1 MVKKYDY
8 LIVGAGLFGSTF
20 ANLAHR
26 RGKRCLVIDKRPHL
40 GGNVY
45 CENVDGITIHKY
57 GPHIFHTS
65 DKKVWDYVN
74 SFVPFN
80 QFTLNIVAISNGKL
94 YNLPF
99 NMHTFYQMWG
109 VTKPE
114 DAVAIIERQ
123 KATANIQSPHNLE
136 EQAISLVGHDVYETL
151 IKGYTEKQW
160 GRPCRELPADII
172 KRLPVRFSFNNNY
185 FNDKYQGIPEGGYN
199 VLIDGLLEG
208 VECRTDCNYIDNRS
222 AFKGIADKIVPDAV
236 PALDVP
242 ALFGFAP
249 NSLMLGFIFAVI
261 GMIVAMFISSALFGA
276 VPLVSIIGAFFTG
289 GVAGIMGNALGG
301 RRGAMVAGFVY
312 GLELILFSGFTYKL
326 FGEFVSVGAQG
337 TGHDCIDA
345 MALMT
350 AMKSPII
357 GIVLLIGGFV
367 LMSILEV
374 RYQKRRKAE

>member
-222 AFKGIADKIVPDAV
+222 AFEGIADKTIYTGPIDEFFGYRLGRLEYRSLRFEQEKLPLANFQGNAIVNYSNT
-236 PALDVP
+236 DVP
-242 ALFGFAP
+242 YTRVVEHKWFDVHNATAVKASHTVITREYPQGFKAMDDP
-249 NSLMLGFIFAVI
+249 YYPINDDYNNRLYHEYLYLARKEAANIIFA
-261 GMIVAMFISSALFGA
+261 GRLGAYKYLDMDQTVAA
-276 VPLVSIIGAFFTG
+276 
-289 GVAGIMGNALGG
+289 
-301 RRGAMVAGFVY
+301 AMS
-312 GLELILFSGFTYKL
+312 LE
-326 FGEFVSVGAQG
+326 
-337 TGHDCIDA
+337 
-345 MALMT
+345 
-350 AMKSPII
+350 
-357 GIVLLIGGFV
+357 
-367 LMSILEV
+367 
-374 RYQKRRKAE
+374 RKEHEYRA

>member
-222 AFKGIADKIVPDAV
+222 AFKGIADKTIYTGPIDEFFGYRLGRLEYRSLRFEQEKLPLANFQGNAIVNYSNT
-236 PALDVP
+236 DVP
-242 ALFGFAP
+242 YTRVVEHKWFDVHNATAVKASHTVITREYPQGFTAMDDP
-249 NSLMLGFIFAVI
+249 YYPINDDYNNRLYHEYLYLARKEAANIIFA
-261 GMIVAMFISSALFGA
+261 GRLGAYKYLDMDQTVAA
-276 VPLVSIIGAFFTG
+276 
-289 GVAGIMGNALGG
+289 
-301 RRGAMVAGFVY
+301 AMS
-312 GLELILFSGFTYKL
+312 LE
-326 FGEFVSVGAQG
+326 
-337 TGHDCIDA
+337 
-345 MALMT
+345 
-350 AMKSPII
+350 
-357 GIVLLIGGFV
+357 
-367 LMSILEV
+367 
-374 RYQKRRKAE
+374 RKEHEYRA

>member
-136 EQAISLVGHDVYETL
+136 EQAISLVGNDVYETL

-160 GRPCRELPADII
+160 ERPCRELPADII

-222 AFKGIADKIVPDAV
+222 AFEGIADKTIYTGPIDEFFGYRLGRLEYRSLRFEQEKLPLANFQGNAIVNYSNT
-236 PALDVP
+236 DVP
-242 ALFGFAP
+242 YTRVVEHKWFDVHNATAVKASHTVITREYPQGFTAMDDP
-249 NSLMLGFIFAVI
+249 YYPINDDYNNRLYHEYLYLARKEAANIIFA
-261 GMIVAMFISSALFGA
+261 GRLGAYKYLDMDQTVAA
-276 VPLVSIIGAFFTG
+276 
-289 GVAGIMGNALGG
+289 
-301 RRGAMVAGFVY
+301 AMS
-312 GLELILFSGFTYKL
+312 LE
-326 FGEFVSVGAQG
+326 
-337 TGHDCIDA
+337 
-345 MALMT
+345 
-350 AMKSPII
+350 
-357 GIVLLIGGFV
+357 
-367 LMSILEV
+367 
-374 RYQKRRKAE
+374 RKEHEYRA